1 MSRFGNNEMEDEMA
15 QARQKHKARE
25 AAEHRA
31 DQVETE
37 RMWRDNERR
46 RQGAHGPRSGRWT
59 FEELQ
64 NTSGVITGWGAY
76 LNGHLEG
83 MLVIRGNDLLCLAS
97 GDSDRGD
104 PSSEEILR
112 VFAERHP
119 R

>member
-1 MSRFGNNEMEDEMA
+1 MSRFGNEMEDEMT
-15 QARQKHKARE
+15 QARQRHSARE

-31 DQVETE
+31 DQVVTE

-46 RQGAHGPRSGRWT
+46 RQSANARPAGHWT
-59 FEELQ
+59 FEELM
-64 NTSGVITGWGAY
+64 NTSGQITGWGAK

-83 MLVIRGNDLLCLAS
+83 MLILRGADLVCLAS

-104 PSSEEILR
+104 PSAEEILR
-112 VFAERHP
+112 AFVERHP